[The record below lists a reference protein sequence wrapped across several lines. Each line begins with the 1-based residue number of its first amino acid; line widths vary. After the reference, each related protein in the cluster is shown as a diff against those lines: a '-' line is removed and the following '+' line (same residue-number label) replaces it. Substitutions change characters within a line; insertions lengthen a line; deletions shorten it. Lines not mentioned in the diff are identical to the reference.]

1 VLAGLQEAAQQPIC
15 IKRNFIV
22 AYLGVLRL
30 NLAPWKWRAYL
41 FLARE
46 ISPCKPK
53 YLRPLALG
61 TWMSGEQWDEVI
73 IRLKGNVQED
83 EAAEAELQVKTRAKD
98 SERRGF
104 KKRPDTPLGLV
115 LAGKRAKKESK

>member
-1 VLAGLQEAAQQPIC
+1 
-15 IKRNFIV
+15 
-22 AYLGVLRL
+22 
-30 NLAPWKWRAYL
+30 
-41 FLARE
+41 
-46 ISPCKPK
+46 
-53 YLRPLALG
+53 
-61 TWMSGEQWDEVI
+61 MSGEQWDEVI

>member
-1 VLAGLQEAAQQPIC
+1 MVRRYLRAVLAGLQEAAQQPIC

-53 YLRPLALG
+53 YLRPFALG
-61 TWMSGEQWDEVI
+61 
-73 IRLKGNVQED
+73 K
-83 EAAEAELQVKTRAKD
+83 AAKKPQVSHIPTVPATSTVRCGVLID
-98 SERRGF
+98 SECH
-104 KKRPDTPLGLV
+104 
-115 LAGKRAKKESK
+115 